1 MAHDVICVKNTW
13 WLWSSQFCDDTKRMK
28 TNQIIILQ
36 RHITVD
42 EETFN
47 VNIKIA
53 EKMQNSWNLLIEK
66 SILLT
71 KWQTTVIIAEI
82 FILLSGDW
90 EILSKSGVSH
100 IIQESW
106 QHCSGM
112 AAKNTTGSLNFTVGG
127 GADS

>member
-1 MAHDVICVKNTW
+1 
-13 WLWSSQFCDDTKRMK
+13 MK

-53 EKMQNSWNLLIEK
+53 EKMQNSWNLLVEK
-66 SILLT
+66 SILLK

-82 FILLSGDW
+82 FIL
-90 EILSKSGVSH
+90 
-100 IIQESW
+100 
-106 QHCSGM
+106 
-112 AAKNTTGSLNFTVGG
+112 
-127 GADS
+127 